1 MKDGETGAGIVTEL
15 AHTHLASGLDATDY
29 SSETSKVVVVL
40 YTDEANDKRYEGF
53 GIIQKFN
60 PNHDAGALIKTALTF
75 RNHGPDPIRYR
86 KG

>member
-1 MKDGETGAGIVTEL
+1 MKDGETGAGIVAEL
-15 AHTHLASGLDATDY
+15 AHTHLAGGLDATDY

-60 PNHDAGALIKTALTF
+60 PNHDAGAL
-75 RNHGPDPIRYR
+75 
-86 KG
+86 